1 MSTYLEIYETTWGR
15 RIKRITR
22 LASISLYKIGGRL
35 FTSIPA
41 LGYIAP
47 NYTPLAPVVPETP
60 VPPIATETP
69 PVETLPVETLPAETP
84 PVEAV
89 PTV

>member
-47 NYTPLAPVVPETP
+47 NYTPLVPVIPETP
-60 VPPIATETP
+60 VPPIATP
-69 PVETLPVETLPAETP
+69 PVETLPAETP